1 MGKRKRILVIGL
13 IVVIALSSFAVVYY
27 RYRSSQI
34 DTSWAENVNQMVKK
48 ATPYPNGY
56 FDPALLLSYCR
67 VYLIE
72 NGTSE
77 LIQYDA
83 TSNQTLSAYL
93 TNLLIKANLQLQPS
107 GSISSDFLGRILASD
122 NVVAINYRL
131 STLQFG
137 GQQRFSEGYFVLGDN
152 LNEGLSGKIITVEV
166 GKQGYSLWA
175 ISK

>member
-1 MGKRKRILVIGL
+1 MGKRKRILVIVL
-13 IVVIALSSFAVVYY
+13 AVVMALSSFVVAYY
-27 RYRSSQI
+27 WYKSIQI
-34 DTSWAENVNQMVKK
+34 DTSWVENVNQMVKEV
-48 ATPYPNGY
+48 TPYPNGY
-56 FDPALLLSYCR
+56 SDPALLLSYCR

-83 TSNQTLSAYL
+83 TSNQTLSTYL

-107 GSISSDFLGRILASD
+107 GSISSDFLDRVLASD
-122 NVVAINYRL
+122 KVVATNYRL

-137 GQQRFSEGYFVLGDN
+137 GQQRFYVGYFVLKDN
-152 LNEGLSGKIITVEV
+152 LNEDLVGKIIVGEV
-166 GKQGYSLWA
+166 QKQGYSLWA